1 MWTVVTDM
9 CTIANI
15 AWKWMSLGTTSSTG
29 CCAHEGVFRS
39 RRSAQRAKNGCALR
53 TRCPQK
59 WRAGARPGG
68 LSFFLS
74 SLPLFLFSLSLF
86 PYLPPPFLGAG
97 RWKGEYHSSC
107 RSVALGNALSSM
119 SVEGGCVCSLLFLS
133 VSLSLFFF
141 KVGRDDVTLGFGT
154 VAAAMWVAT
163 TSPPPRLLVSLCV
176 TRSLRCLSLSSLSLF
191 LSLCLS
197 FFLYFPLFSLKAER
211 DDDTPGFA
219 RLRR

>member
-133 VSLSLFFF
+133 VSLSLFSSRP
-141 KVGRDDVTLGFGT
+141 GVT
-154 VAAAMWVAT
+154 M
-163 TSPPPRLLVSLCV
+163 SPSALARLLRRCGWQRHRPRPDCWSPSVSLV
-176 TRSLRCLSLSSLSLF
+176 LSDVSLSSLSLF

>member
-86 PYLPPPFLGAG
+86 PYLPPPFLGRAG
-97 RWKGEYHSSC
+97 GRGNIIPRAGALRWEMRC
-107 RSVALGNALSSM
+107 RRCQSRAVASVHFSF
-119 SVEGGCVCSLLFLS
+119 FL
-133 VSLSLFFF
+133 SLSLFFSLRS
-141 KVGRDDVTLGFGT
+141 GVT
-154 VAAAMWVAT
+154 M
-163 TSPPPRLLVSLCV
+163 SPSALARLLRRCGWQRHRPRPDSWSPSVSLV
-176 TRSLRCLSLSSLSLF
+176 LSDVSLSSLSLF